1 MRPMSAQDE
10 QDEIL
15 INSRPSLASQGEFAA
30 LVRAKKEGSPQPGSS
45 TAFDPLENA
54 MKRHPGLTREAAEEM
69 ARAFGF

>member
-1 MRPMSAQDE
+1 MGPMSAQDE

-15 INSRPSLASQGEFAA
+15 INTLPKLTPKEEFSA
-30 LVRAKKEGSPQPGSS
+30 LVRDRGEKPSHSSSP

-54 MKRHPGLTREAAEEM
+54 MKRHPRLTREAAEEM